1 MDCSDN
7 VLIRQQVM
15 NSGFRR
21 EPNLLN
27 KFRKNKLIGSSDVS
41 VYTALMDCIN
51 EKTGKCCPRQ
61 STIAKKVGLS
71 RQRVNQIL
79 VKLKKLGFI
88 SVVQNGFYS
97 CEYEF
102 SSLDD
107 VHKNNKSMV
116 IADLHP
122 PDCGFAPLIAD
133 LHIYSDLNSSDLV
146 TKNNMPPSAENS
158 VLNSDLVKEED
169 ISEVVGLKIGSVNE
183 VLLKEIPPTPL
194 LNDTQALDANA
205 LIADSQEIRLKLV
218 RSSKKKPTGQ
228 LVLRSS
234 FVDDEGT
241 IHIQLITNESPTG
254 LTNDQKNESM
264 AADESLRAANDRI
277 EGNMFTKAQQ
287 VGPRPEK
294 KKKGI
299 SNRSQKKDNRF
310 EVAYDRFY
318 QACQKNGYD
327 CPSKHQSN
335 RQIDLMIEAYGV
347 ERFSQLVE
355 CAVENWINITDIVK
369 SFTHRPVPTLGEI
382 SLGFVCEH
390 LNAHLVAKEKGI
402 LGKPKKKRK
411 SKKDKNTDK
420 DMSFLDSIIDEASNG

>member
-1 MDCSDN
+1 MDCTGN
-7 VLIRQQVM
+7 VLMRQQAM
-15 NSGFRR
+15 DSGFKR

-27 KFRKNKLIGSSDVS
+27 KFRKNKIIGSSDVS

-51 EKTGKCCPRQ
+51 EETGKCCPRQ

-79 VKLKKLGFI
+79 LKLKNLGFI
-88 SVVQNGFYS
+88 SIKQNGFYS
-97 CEYEF
+97 CEYGF
-102 SSLDD
+102 SSLADM
-107 VHKNNKSMV
+107 HKSCEAPL

-133 LHIYSDLNSSDLV
+133 LHIYSDLISPDLI
-146 TKNNMPPSAENS
+146 TKNNIPPSAENS
-158 VLNSDLVKEED
+158 VLNSELDKEEE
-169 ISEVVGLKIGSVNE
+169 IKEIGLKSGSVNE
-183 VLLKEIPPTPL
+183 VLLEEIPPTPL
-194 LNDTQALDANA
+194 LNDTIALDANA
-205 LIADSQEIRLKLV
+205 LIADSQEIKLKLV

-234 FVDDEGT
+234 FIDDEGT
-241 IHIQLITNESPTG
+241 IHIQLITNGDG
-254 LTNDQKNESM
+254 LEINNIVRNEQSY
-264 AADESLRAANDRI
+264 DHDVLRAANDRI

-287 VGPRPEK
+287 VGVRPEK

-299 SNRSQKKDNRF
+299 SNRSQKKDDRF
-310 EVAYDRFY
+310 ETVYSRFY

-335 RQIDLMIEAYGV
+335 RQIDFMIETYGV

-355 CAVENWINITDIVK
+355 CAVENWTNITDIVK
-369 SFTHRPVPTLGEI
+369 SFSHRPVPTLGEI

-390 LNAHLVAKEKGI
+390 LNAHLVAKEKG
-402 LGKPKKKRK
+402 LLEKPKKKRK
-411 SKKDKNTDK
+411 SKKDKNQDK
-420 DMSFLDSIIDEASNG
+420 DMSFLNSIIDEASNG